1 MASHPLV
8 RELIQVALAIAIVT
22 PAMVLVLRS
31 LAGLHTPT
39 DLQGHIRVGGQDWL
53 HTVRGICLKPQARRV
68 GLVFQ
73 HYALF
78 PHLNAIDNIALCAD
92 SMPASGQISTKKQ
105 ALTWLESMGLAGAGT
120 APVQQLSGGQ
130 QQRVALARR
139 WCGCKA
145 QRPRA
150 QQAACCCSMSRF
162 LRWMRRCGRCC
173 IGNWRSFAPV

>member
-1 MASHPLV
+1 MNDSSLPLSADAQPHAGLHLRLISQAPV
-8 RELIQVALAIAIVT
+8 ALDVTLDCAPGELIALVGASGSGKT
-22 PAMVLVLRS
+22 TVLRS

-92 SMPASGQISTKKQ
+92 SMPASGQIGNKKQ
-105 ALTWLESMGLAGAGT
+105 ALAWLERMGLAELAQR
-120 APVQQLSGGQ
+120 PVQQLSGGQ
-130 QQRVALARR
+130 QQRVALAR
-139 WCGCKA
+139 A
-145 QRPRA
+145 
-150 QQAACCCSMSRF
+150 
-162 LRWMRRCGRCC
+162 L
-173 IGNWRSFAPV
+173 V